1 MPIKGGSQYNSQRKE
16 RRKELKMFIKKA
28 DEGYVVEMSAAEH
41 KKAMTYGTEEYR
53 ALREIRNDYPGIE
66 AKVVSG
72 KKTVKVKDKLNMN
85 TIKAYVK
92 ANGNDEQKADFEA
105 IAFHHITENGIYIE
119 AKSFFEIKKWF
130 YAEFPEYK
138 KAVDDHQALIDGIFK
153 EVDNKIDKAK
163 KKAEA
168 EKRAELEAE
177 VAEFRKVA

>member
-1 MPIKGGSQYNSQRKE
+1 
-16 RRKELKMFIKKA
+16 MFINEKNKSI
-28 DEGYVVEMSAAEH
+28 EMNAKEYDR
-41 KKAMTYGTEEYR
+41 AMTYGTEEYK
-53 ALREIRNDYPGIE
+53 ALREIRNDFPGFE
-66 AKVVSG
+66 AKVVSD
-72 KKTVKVKDKLNMN
+72 KKPVKVKDKLNLK

-92 ANGNDEQKADFEA
+92 ANGTDEQKAAFES
-105 IAFHHITENGIYIE
+105 IAFPHITDEGLYIE
-119 AKSFFEIKKWF
+119 AQSFFEIKKWF

-177 VAEFRKVA
+177 VVEFRKVA